1 MSGGLLSRS
10 LAVLAALSLG
20 ACSAPKPIL
29 YPNDHYKQVGK
40 EVAEEDIAACREMAE
55 EAGATPGRSRGG
67 QVAGSTAAGGG
78 IGAAGGAVGGA
89 VVGSPGTGAAVGAA
103 AGATGGLLRGLFRH
117 KRPDEAHV
125 NFVNRCLKEKG
136 YEPVGWK

>member
-1 MSGGLLSRS
+1 MTGWTCRRILL
-10 LAVLAALSLG
+10 LLMVLSLG
-20 ACSAPKPIL
+20 ACSGPKPIL
-29 YPNDHYKQVGK
+29 YPNDHFKKAGK
-40 EVAEEDIAACREMAE
+40 EAAEADIAACQEMAE
-55 EAGATPGRSRGG
+55 EAGAAPGRSRGG
-67 QVAGSTAAGGG
+67 EVAGSTAAGGG

-89 VVGSPGTGAAVGAA
+89 VAGSPGTGAAVGAA

-117 KRPDEAHV
+117 KKPSDAHV